1 MQTTYDQHR
10 LTGYN
15 TLLNQLDDATSTEL
29 NWFADETLQQL
40 QTLTP
45 NSREHCHA
53 LFDSVDN
60 RWRFAATDVDLYQPH
75 LEPLKQGALN

>member
-1 MQTTYDQHR
+1 MP
-10 LTGYN
+10 
-15 TLLNQLDDATSTEL
+15 AEL
-29 NWFADETLQQL
+29 NWFADEAWQQL
-40 QTLTP
+40 QTLTPP

-75 LEPLKQGALN
+75 PEPLKQGALN